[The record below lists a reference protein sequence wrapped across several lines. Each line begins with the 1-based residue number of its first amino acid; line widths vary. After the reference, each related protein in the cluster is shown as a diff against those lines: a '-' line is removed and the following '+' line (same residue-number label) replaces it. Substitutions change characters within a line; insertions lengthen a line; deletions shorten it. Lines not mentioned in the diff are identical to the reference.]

1 MAMRFKAEDIY
12 RLIKACECYQ
22 DKTGSEYM
30 WEKYDDL
37 KQKLRVYMEE
47 YCPEDNVQGTT
58 LTEEV

>member
-1 MAMRFKAEDIY
+1 
-12 RLIKACECYQ
+12 
-22 DKTGSEYM
+22 M

-47 YCPEDNVQGTT
+47 YCPEDNVQGTS

>member
-22 DKTGSEYM
+22 EKTGSEYM

-37 KQKLRVYMEE
+37 IQKLKVYIEE
-47 YCPEDNVQGTT
+47 YLPHADVQGTSP
-58 LTEEV
+58 TEEE